1 MAIAQKLH
9 CVDYYYGVLSFL
21 ALSQKKLHN
30 SSKCSTSM
38 NNNNI
43 QACDHMKMTERPL
56 LDQLSL

>member
-9 CVDYYYGVLSFL
+9 CVDYYDGVLSFL

-30 SSKCSTSM
+30 SSKGSTS
-38 NNNNI
+38 I
-43 QACDHMKMTERPL
+43 KITTYIKMTECPL